1 MLNRKTPFIAALAL
15 LGALSTAGA
24 HAANVQWS
32 IGVNLPPVTT
42 VVSSGPVYGQPVYA
56 EPVYVQPAYAPA
68 PVYVQP
74 APVVVYRPR
83 PVYRPYPVIYRP
95 YPVYHGYPVGRPVP
109 VVMPGRGGYYDHRD
123 HHDHDGYRDD
133 HRDDHRGGHDGHRR

>member
-42 VVSSGPVYGQPVYA
+42 VVSSGPVYA
-56 EPVYVQPAYAPA
+56 EPVYVQPAYYEPA

-83 PVYRPYPVIYRP
+83 PVYRPYPVVYRP
-95 YPVYHGYPVGRPVP
+95 YPVYHHYPVGRPVP
-109 VVMPGRGGYYDHRD
+109 VIVPGRGGYYHDHHD
-123 HHDHDGYRDD
+123 HHDHDG
-133 HRDDHRGGHDGHRR
+133 HRR

>member
-1 MLNRKTPFIAALAL
+1 MLNRKTPFVAALAL
-15 LGALSTAGA
+15 VGALATAGA

-42 VVSSGPVYGQPVYA
+42 VVSSGPVYSQPAYSQPVYA
-56 EPVYVQPAYAPA
+56 EPVYVQPAYYAPA

-83 PVYRPYPVIYRP
+83 PVYRPYPVYRP
-95 YPVYHGYPVGRPVP
+95 
-109 VVMPGRGGYYDHRD
+109 
-123 HHDHDGYRDD
+123 
-133 HRDDHRGGHDGHRR
+133 